1 VPAVPPEGWPADCHQ
16 LLRRWKQYGLPEG
29 MLKARSPGQ
38 ALTQQ
43 LRRMRMPSDL
53 TAYGLRHAYALRVG
67 VELGLH
73 VREAASLMGHSP
85 QVHLSQYG
93 RRLDQPSLIAKVA
106 GAVERRAV

>member
-1 VPAVPPEGWPADCHQ
+1 
-16 LLRRWKQYGLPEG
+16 